1 MELEQFYAYD
11 IVSPLTP
18 DKRILIDRHIDDNA
32 TAFGK
37 NVTRSWHQSEEE
49 EQFLR
54 IFVEPVTIEIV
65 FLDRRVEL
73 YGTAPTWA
81 RMLFTTERK
90 ELLRERIEEVLIGA
104 GFVTVETLEAQRQP
118 KRRLFARAR
127 QKFEAS

>member
-81 RMLFTTERK
+81 RMLFTTERR